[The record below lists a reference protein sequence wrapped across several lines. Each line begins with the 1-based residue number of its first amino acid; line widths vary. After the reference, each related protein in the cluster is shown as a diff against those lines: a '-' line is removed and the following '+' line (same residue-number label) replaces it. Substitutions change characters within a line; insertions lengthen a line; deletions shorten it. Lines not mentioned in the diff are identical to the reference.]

1 MSANSI
7 DDILNDLFGS
17 STSAQSGVFTEK
29 RTAAPTLGLSGPS
42 KKEKETPKQQE
53 YVSKFDKM
61 EEGRMSTKVIRTQ
74 LVKGEKAE
82 NVQKKF
88 EKSERMRLELI
99 LGKQALE
106 KAGKKRSRHNQLASS
121 DDDCSDIEPTSKL
134 GLIKLQQQQQ
144 QQHGKQ
150 GKQLLNK
157 PPEPTPKSTLLV
169 PQVETVDNRDDIDQ
183 DEKEVITSS
192 TPLTSKKKKN
202 NKSKQKGQIG
212 PRHDDEVVM
221 LEAD

>member
-1 MSANSI
+1 
-7 DDILNDLFGS
+7 
-17 STSAQSGVFTEK
+17 
-29 RTAAPTLGLSGPS
+29 
-42 KKEKETPKQQE
+42 
-53 YVSKFDKM
+53 
-61 EEGRMSTKVIRTQ
+61 VIRTQ

-121 DDDCSDIEPTSKL
+121 DDDSSDIEPTSKL
-134 GLIKLQQQQQ
+134 GLIKLQQEQQQ
-144 QQHGKQ
+144 QQGKQ

-169 PQVETVDNRDDIDQ
+169 PQVETVDNCDDIDQ

-192 TPLTSKKKKN
+192 TLTSKKKKN
-202 NKSKQKGQIG
+202 KKSKPKVQIG

>member
-144 QQHGKQ
+144 QHGKQ

-192 TPLTSKKKKN
+192 TTLTSKKKKN

>member
-1 MSANSI
+1 M
-7 DDILNDLFGS
+7 F
-17 STSAQSGVFTEK
+17 K
-29 RTAAPTLGLSGPS
+29 
-42 KKEKETPKQQE
+42 
-53 YVSKFDKM
+53 
-61 EEGRMSTKVIRTQ
+61 
-74 LVKGEKAE
+74 
-82 NVQKKF
+82 KKF

-134 GLIKLQQQQQ
+134 GLIKLQQQQQQ